1 MSVFRVY
8 VEKKKG
14 FDIEAQRMKNE
25 LKQFLNIK
33 SVKNVRI
40 LNRYDVE
47 HVTKEVYEKAR
58 NTIFSEPQSDVLVE
72 EEIEFKDEFVFAV
85 SFLKGQYDQR
95 ADSCE
100 QCIRILD
107 SKLRPIV
114 QTAKVYLISGDLS
127 VTEKEKIKKSVINP
141 VESEEVSLEKYET
154 LDMTYP
160 VPEDVKVL
168 EGFITLDEV
177 SLEAFRKE
185 QGLAMSLEDLAYFQ
199 NYFKGLHRNPSFTE
213 LKVVDTYWSDHC
225 RHTTFMTELT
235 RIEVEEGE
243 LSAPIKEALD
253 TYYAMREEIHTKKTK
268 KVTLMDMA
276 TIIVKDLKKK
286 GRLKELFETAEIN
299 ACTLK
304 EKIKVSGRSEDY
316 LILFKNETHNHP
328 TEIEPFGGAATCL
341 GGAIRDPLSGRSY
354 VYQAMRVTGASDP
367 NEPLENTM
375 AGKLPQRVI
384 TKGAANG
391 YSSYGNQIGLATGE
405 VKEYYHEGYK
415 AKRLEV
421 GAVVGAVKYEHV
433 KHEEPMPGDV
443 ILLLGGATGRD
454 GCGGATGSSKEHT
467 EASLHTCGSEVQ
479 KGNPVVERKLQR
491 LFRKAEFSKCIKRC
505 NDFGAGGV
513 CVAIGEIAEGL
524 RINLDL
530 VPVKYMGLDAT
541 ELAISESQERMAIA
555 IHKDDLDRVIKL
567 AHEEN
572 LEAVCVAEVTEEKHA
587 TELAI
592 SESQERMAIAIH
604 KDDLDRVIKLAH
616 EENLEAV
623 CVAEVTEEKQLIM
636 TWRGQEVVRIDRSF
650 LDSAGVTQQRE
661 AKVTAPKVSIE
672 TKPLTKENILKT
684 LKDLNVGL
692 QKGLGM
698 QFDSTIGAGTVLMP
712 YGGKNQLT
720 KENGMVAK
728 VPVLEGETTT
738 ATFMTHGFDPYL
750 SEQSPFHG
758 ALYAVVES
766 VAKLVAL
773 GADYKKTYLSFQE
786 YFERLSGS
794 ESWGKPVAALL
805 GALKAQKELGIAAIG
820 GKDSMSGT
828 FENMNVPPT
837 LISFTCNVGDAS
849 ECVSGSLKEV
859 GSKLFLVH
867 IPINHEWMPDF
878 NQMHQ
883 AYGAIYELVKEGKV
897 RSSYAVG
904 KGGIVAT
911 LSQMAIGNEIGV
923 KVNLSTE
930 IAPFMAYYGSL
941 GKVRSSYAVG
951 KGGIV
956 ATLSQMAIGNEIG
969 VKVNL
974 STEIAPFMAYYGS
987 LIIEVSEEVAAT
999 LNHELF
1005 TEMGQ
1010 TVEEK
1015 VLQIN
1020 DVKVAL
1026 EEVVSGMLSPT
1037 QDVFVQKVDAQ
1048 MPAVDATFHGERS
1061 IYVAKQKIAQPEVLI
1076 PVFPGTNCEMDT
1088 RRAFERAGAKVN
1100 EVLFLNRTNED
1111 IEASIERLYK
1121 GIKKA
1126 QIIAF
1131 PGGFSAGDEPDG
1143 SGKFIASTFRNEKLK
1158 EAIHQHLY
1166 QEDGLVL
1173 GICNGFQVL
1182 VKLGL
1187 LPYGEIREM
1196 DENCPTLTFNTIG
1209 KHISVMAKTKITS
1222 VASPWLNGVQIGE
1235 CYEIPLSHGEGRFV
1249 APTEV
1254 LNDLIQKGQVFSQYV
1269 DEAGVVSQD
1278 GNVNVNGSMHNIEG
1292 IVSADGRIIG
1302 KMGHSERIGEFVH
1315 KNIPGLKDQKLF
1327 KSGVDYFK

>member
-572 LEAVCVAEVTEEKHA
+572 LEAVCVAEVTEEK
-587 TELAI
+587 
-592 SESQERMAIAIH
+592 
-604 KDDLDRVIKLAH
+604 
-616 EENLEAV
+616 
-623 CVAEVTEEKQLIM
+623 QLIM

-883 AYGAIYELVKEGKV
+883 AYGAIYELVKE
-897 RSSYAVG
+897 
-904 KGGIVAT
+904 
-911 LSQMAIGNEIGV
+911 
-923 KVNLSTE
+923 
-930 IAPFMAYYGSL
+930 

>member
-8 VEKKKG
+8 VEKKEG
-14 FDIEAQRMKNE
+14 FDVEAQRMKNE

-72 EEIEFKDEFVFAV
+72 EEIELKDEFVFAV

-253 TYYAMREEIHTKKTK
+253 TYYAMREEIHTKKAK
-268 KVTLMDMA
+268 KVTLMDIA

-286 GRLKELFETAEIN
+286 GKLKELFETAEIN

-572 LEAVCVAEVTEEKHA
+572 LEAVCVAEVTEEK
-587 TELAI
+587 
-592 SESQERMAIAIH
+592 
-604 KDDLDRVIKLAH
+604 
-616 EENLEAV
+616 
-623 CVAEVTEEKQLIM
+623 QLIM

-672 TKPLTKENILKT
+672 AKPLTKENILKT

-941 GKVRSSYAVG
+941 
-951 KGGIV
+951 
-956 ATLSQMAIGNEIG
+956 
-969 VKVNL
+969 
-974 STEIAPFMAYYGS
+974 
-987 LIIEVSEEVAAT
+987 IIEVSEEVAAT

-1158 EAIHQHLY
+1158 EAIHKHLY

-1269 DEAGVVSQD
+1269 DEVGLVSQD

>member
-1 MSVFRVY
+1 MSVYRVY
-8 VEKKKG
+8 VEKKEG
-14 FDIEAQRMKNE
+14 FDIEAKRMENE
-25 LKQFLNIK
+25 LKNFLNIK

-47 HVTKEVYEKAR
+47 HITDKAYKKAL
-58 NTIFSEPQSDVLVE
+58 NTIFSEPQSDLLVE
-72 EEIEFKDEFVFAV
+72 ELEVKDEFVFAV
-85 SFLKGQYDQR
+85 SYLKGQYDQR

-100 QCIRILD
+100 QCIRIID
-107 SKLRPIV
+107 SQLQPIV

-127 VTEKEKIKKSVINP
+127 EAEKEKIKKSVINP
-141 VESEEVSLEKYET
+141 VESEEVSLEKRES

-160 VPEDVKVL
+160 VPEEVKVI
-168 EGFITLDEV
+168 EGFITFDEAV
-177 SLEAFRKE
+177 LETYRKE
-185 QGLAMSLEDLAYFQ
+185 QGLAMSLEDLVYFQ
-199 NYFKGLHRNPSFTE
+199 KYFKSINRNPSFTE

-235 RIEVEEGE
+235 EIEIEEGE
-243 LSAPIKEALD
+243 FASPIKEALNE
-253 TYYAMREEIHTKKTK
+253 YYAIREEVYTQKAK

-276 TIIVKDLKKK
+276 TIIAKYLKKN
-286 GRLKELFETAEIN
+286 GQLKELFETEEIN
-299 ACTLK
+299 ACT
-304 EKIKVSGRSEDY
+304 IKDTINVDGRDEEY

-354 VYQAMRVTGASDP
+354 VYQAMRVTGAADP
-367 NEPLENTM
+367 NEPIENTLI
-375 AGKLPQRVI
+375 GKLPQRVI
-384 TKGAANG
+384 TKTAANG

-421 GAVVGAVKYEHV
+421 GAVVGAVKRANV
-433 KHEEPMPGDV
+433 KHEEPKPGDV
-443 ILLLGGATGRD
+443 IILLGGATGRD

-467 EASLHTCGSEVQ
+467 EDSLHTCGSEVQ

-491 LFRKAEFSKCIKRC
+491 LFRNPEFSRCIKRC

-524 RINLDL
+524 KINLDL

-555 IHKDDLDRVIKL
+555 IDKNDLEKVINL

-572 LEAVCVAEVTEEKHA
+572 IEAVCVAEVTE
-587 TELAI
+587 
-592 SESQERMAIAIH
+592 
-604 KDDLDRVIKLAH
+604 
-616 EENLEAV
+616 N
-623 CVAEVTEEKQLIM
+623 KQLVM
-636 TWRGQEVVRIDRSF
+636 TWKGKEVVHIDRSF
-650 LDSAGVTQQRE
+650 LDSAGVTQQRQ
-661 AKVTAPKVSIE
+661 AKVSAPTIVINNDV
-672 TKPLTKENILKT
+672 LTKENILKT

-698 QFDSTIGAGTVLMP
+698 QFDSTIGANTVLMP

-728 VPVLEGETTT
+728 VPVLDGETTA
-738 ATFMTHGFDPYL
+738 ATYMTHGFDPYL
-750 SEQSPFHG
+750 LEGSPFHG
-758 ALYAVVES
+758 ALLAVVES
-766 VAKLVAL
+766 VAKIVAL
-773 GADYKKTYLSFQE
+773 GADYRKTYLSFQE
-786 YFERLSGS
+786 YFERLTNS

-828 FENMNVPPT
+828 FENMSVPPT
-837 LISFTCNVGDAS
+837 LISFTCNLGDAS
-849 ECVSGSLKEV
+849 ECISGSLKEV
-859 GSKLFLVH
+859 GSRLVLVS
-867 IPINHEWMPDF
+867 ITLDNTFIPDF
-878 NQMHQ
+878 KQMHK
-883 AYGAIYELVKEGKV
+883 AYGAIYELVKKGQV
-897 RSSYAVG
+897 RSSYAIG
-904 KGGIVAT
+904 KGGIVAA

-923 KVNLSTE
+923 KVNLPEE
-930 IAPFMAYYGSL
+930 IAPFIASYGSL
-941 GKVRSSYAVG
+941 VLEVSDE
-951 KGGIV
+951 V
-956 ATLSQMAIGNEIG
+956 ATSLDSEIFTVIGETT
-969 VKVNL
+969 K
-974 STEIAPFMAYYGS
+974 A
-987 LIIEVSEEVAAT
+987 
-999 LNHELF
+999 
-1005 TEMGQ
+1005 
-1010 TVEEK
+1010 K
-1015 VLQIN
+1015 KLQID
-1020 DVKVAL
+1020 DVKIKL
-1026 EEVVSGMLSPT
+1026 EDIIQNLLAPT
-1037 QDVFVQKVDAQ
+1037 KEVFVQKVDVN
-1048 MPAVDATFHGERS
+1048 MPSIDATFLGERK
-1061 IYVAKQKIAQPEVLI
+1061 IYVAKQKIARPEVMI

-1088 RRAFERAGAKVN
+1088 RRVFERAGAKVN
-1100 EVLFLNRTNED
+1100 EVLFLNRTSTD
-1111 IEASIERLYK
+1111 IEESIERLYK
-1121 GIKKA
+1121 GIKHA

-1158 EAIHQHLY
+1158 EAIYEHLY
-1166 QEDGLVL
+1166 KEDGLMI

-1196 DENCPTLTFNTIG
+1196 DAQCPTLTFNTIG

-1222 VASPWLNGVQIGE
+1222 VASPWLNEVHLGE

-1249 APTEV
+1249 APNHV
-1254 LNDLIQKGQVFSQYV
+1254 LNELIAKGQVFSQYV
-1269 DEAGVVSQD
+1269 DESGFVSSD

-1302 KMGHSERIGEFVH
+1302 KMGHSERIGQFVH
-1315 KNIPGLKDQKLF
+1315 KNIPGNKDQKLF
-1327 KSGVDYFK
+1327 ESGVNYFK

>member
-1 MSVFRVY
+1 MSVYRVY
-8 VEKKKG
+8 VEKKEG
-14 FDIEAQRMKNE
+14 FDIEAKRMENE
-25 LKQFLNIK
+25 LKNFLNIK

-47 HVTKEVYEKAR
+47 HITDKAYKKAL
-58 NTIFSEPQSDVLVE
+58 NTIFSEPQSDLLVE
-72 EEIEFKDEFVFAV
+72 ELEVKDEFVFAV
-85 SFLKGQYDQR
+85 SYLKGQYDQR

-100 QCIRILD
+100 QCIRIID
-107 SKLRPIV
+107 SQLQPIV

-127 VTEKEKIKKSVINP
+127 EAEKEKIKKSVINP
-141 VESEEVSLEKYET
+141 VESEEVSLEKRES

-160 VPEDVKVL
+160 VPEEVKVI
-168 EGFITLDEV
+168 EGFITFDEAV
-177 SLEAFRKE
+177 LETYRKE
-185 QGLAMSLEDLAYFQ
+185 QGLAMSLEDLVYFQ
-199 NYFKGLHRNPSFTE
+199 KYFKSINRNPSFTE

-235 RIEVEEGE
+235 EIEIEEGE
-243 LSAPIKEALD
+243 FASPIKEALNE
-253 TYYAMREEIHTKKTK
+253 YYAIREEVYTQKAK

-276 TIIVKDLKKK
+276 TIIAKYLKKN
-286 GRLKELFETAEIN
+286 GQLKELFETEEIN
-299 ACTLK
+299 ACT
-304 EKIKVSGRSEDY
+304 IKDTINVDGRDEEY

-354 VYQAMRVTGASDP
+354 VYQAMRVTGAADP
-367 NEPLENTM
+367 NEPIENTLI
-375 AGKLPQRVI
+375 GKLPQRVI
-384 TKGAANG
+384 TKTAANG

-421 GAVVGAVKYEHV
+421 GAVVGAVKRANV
-433 KHEEPMPGDV
+433 KHEEPKPGDV
-443 ILLLGGATGRD
+443 IILLGGATGRD

-467 EASLHTCGSEVQ
+467 EDSLHTCGSEVQ

-491 LFRKAEFSKCIKRC
+491 LFRNPEFSRCIKRC

-524 RINLDL
+524 KINLDL

-555 IHKDDLDRVIKL
+555 IDKNDLEKVINL

-572 LEAVCVAEVTEEKHA
+572 IEAVCVAEVTE
-587 TELAI
+587 
-592 SESQERMAIAIH
+592 
-604 KDDLDRVIKLAH
+604 
-616 EENLEAV
+616 N
-623 CVAEVTEEKQLIM
+623 KQLVM
-636 TWRGQEVVRIDRSF
+636 TWKGKEVVHIDRSF
-650 LDSAGVTQQRE
+650 LDSAGVTQQRQ
-661 AKVTAPKVSIE
+661 AKVSAPTIVINNDV
-672 TKPLTKENILKT
+672 LTKENILKT

-698 QFDSTIGAGTVLMP
+698 QFDSTIGANTVLMP

-728 VPVLEGETTT
+728 VPVLDGETTA
-738 ATFMTHGFDPYL
+738 ATYMTHGFDPYL
-750 SEQSPFHG
+750 SEGSPFHG
-758 ALYAVVES
+758 ALLAVVES
-766 VAKLVAL
+766 VAKIVAL
-773 GADYKKTYLSFQE
+773 GADYRKTYLSFQE
-786 YFERLSGS
+786 YFERLTNS

-828 FENMNVPPT
+828 FENMSVPPT
-837 LISFTCNVGDAS
+837 LISFTCNLGDAS
-849 ECVSGSLKEV
+849 ECISGSLKEV
-859 GSKLFLVH
+859 GSRLVLVS
-867 IPINHEWMPDF
+867 ITLDNTFIPDF
-878 NQMHQ
+878 KQMHK
-883 AYGAIYELVKEGKV
+883 AYGAIYELVKKGQV
-897 RSSYAVG
+897 RSSYAIG
-904 KGGIVAT
+904 KGGIVAA

-923 KVNLSTE
+923 KVNLPEE
-930 IAPFMAYYGSL
+930 IAPFIASYGSL
-941 GKVRSSYAVG
+941 V
-951 KGGIV
+951 
-956 ATLSQMAIGNEIG
+956 L
-969 VKVNL
+969 
-974 STEIAPFMAYYGS
+974 
-987 LIIEVSEEVAAT
+987 EVSDEVAAS
-999 LNHELF
+999 LDSEIF
-1005 TEMGQ
+1005 TVIGE
-1010 TVEEK
+1010 TTK
-1015 VLQIN
+1015 VKKLQID
-1020 DVKVAL
+1020 DVKIKL
-1026 EEVVSGMLSPT
+1026 EDIIQNLLAPT
-1037 QDVFVQKVDAQ
+1037 KEVFVQKVDVN
-1048 MPAVDATFHGERS
+1048 MPSIDATFLGERK
-1061 IYVAKQKIAQPEVLI
+1061 IYVAKQKIARPEVMI

-1088 RRAFERAGAKVN
+1088 RRVFERAGAKVN
-1100 EVLFLNRTNED
+1100 EVLFLNRTSTD
-1111 IEASIERLYK
+1111 IEESIERLYK
-1121 GIKKA
+1121 GIKHA

-1158 EAIHQHLY
+1158 EAIYEHLY
-1166 QEDGLVL
+1166 KEDGLMI

-1196 DENCPTLTFNTIG
+1196 DAQCPTLTFNTIG

-1222 VASPWLNGVQIGE
+1222 VASPWLNEVHLGE

-1249 APTEV
+1249 APNHV
-1254 LNDLIQKGQVFSQYV
+1254 LNELIAKGQVFSQYV
-1269 DEAGVVSQD
+1269 DESGFVSSD

-1302 KMGHSERIGEFVH
+1302 KMGHSERIGQFVH
-1315 KNIPGLKDQKLF
+1315 KNIPGNKDQKLF
-1327 KSGVDYFK
+1327 ESGVNYFK

>member
-8 VEKKKG
+8 VEKKEG
-14 FDIEAQRMKNE
+14 FDVEAKRMENE
-25 LKQFLNIK
+25 LKDFLHIK
-33 SVKNVRI
+33 SVKSVRI
-40 LNRYDVE
+40 LNRYDIE
-47 HVTKEVYEKAR
+47 HITQEAYQKAL
-58 NTIFSEPQSDVLVE
+58 NTIFSEPQSDVLLE
-72 EEIEFKDEFVFAV
+72 DEIKVDDEFVFAV

-100 QCIRILD
+100 QCIRIID
-107 SKLRPIV
+107 SELKPIV
-114 QTAKVYLISGDLS
+114 QTAKVYLISGELS
-127 VTEKEKIKKSVINP
+127 EGEKEKIKKSVINP
-141 VESEEVSLEKYET
+141 VEAEEVSLEKQSS
-154 LDMTYP
+154 LDITYP

-168 EGFITLDEV
+168 NGFITLNEE

-199 NYFKGLHRNPSFTE
+199 TYFKGINRNPSFTE

-235 RIEVEEGE
+235 KIEVEDGE
-243 LSAPIKEALD
+243 FAAPIKAALD
-253 TYYAMREEIHTKKTK
+253 EYYAMREEIYIKEAK

-276 TIIVKDLKKK
+276 TIIVKYLKKN
-286 GRLKELFETAEIN
+286 GQLKELFETAEIN
-299 ACTLK
+299 ACTIK
-304 EKIKVSGRSEDY
+304 ENIKIDGKEEEY

-354 VYQAMRVTGASDP
+354 VYQAMRVTGAADP
-367 NEPLENTM
+367 NEALENTI

-384 TKGAANG
+384 TKTAANG

-421 GAVVGAVKYEHV
+421 GAVVGAVKRENV
-433 KHEEPMPGDV
+433 KHEEPVPGDV
-443 ILLLGGATGRD
+443 IILLGGATGRD

-467 EASLHTCGSEVQ
+467 EESLHTCGSEVQ

-491 LFRKAEFSKCIKRC
+491 LFRNAEFSKCIKRC

-555 IHKDDLDRVIKL
+555 IDKKDLDKVITFAK
-567 AHEEN
+567 EEN
-572 LEAVCVAEVTEEKHA
+572 LEAVCVAEVTEEK
-587 TELAI
+587 
-592 SESQERMAIAIH
+592 
-604 KDDLDRVIKLAH
+604 KL
-616 EENLEAV
+616 V
-623 CVAEVTEEKQLIM
+623 M
-636 TWRGQEVVRIDRSF
+636 TWRGKEVVQIDRSF
-650 LDSAGVTQQRE
+650 LDSAGVTQERE
-661 AKVTAPKVSIE
+661 AKVVAPTITVKEETLTEASI
-672 TKPLTKENILKT
+672 LNT
-684 LKDLNVGL
+684 LRDLNVGI

-698 QFDSTIGAGTVLMP
+698 QFDSTIGANTVLIP

-728 VPVLEGETTT
+728 VPVLGGETTA
-738 ATFMTHGFDPYL
+738 ATYMTHGFDPYL

-766 VAKLVAL
+766 VAKMAAL
-773 GADYKKTYLSFQE
+773 GANYRKTYLSFQE
-786 YFERLSGS
+786 YFERLTGS

-805 GALKAQKELGIAAIG
+805 GALKAQKELGVAAIG

-828 FENMNVPPT
+828 FENLSVPPT

-859 GSKLFLVH
+859 GSKLFMVN
-867 IPINHEWMPDF
+867 ITADNDFIPDF
-878 NQMHQ
+878 DKMHK
-883 AYGAIYELVKEGKV
+883 AYGAVYDLAKAGKV

-904 KGGIVAT
+904 KGGIVAA

-923 KVNLSTE
+923 KITLPKEV
-930 IAPFMAYYGSL
+930 APFVANYGSL
-941 GKVRSSYAVG
+941 V
-951 KGGIV
+951 
-956 ATLSQMAIGNEIG
+956 L
-969 VKVNL
+969 
-974 STEIAPFMAYYGS
+974 
-987 LIIEVSEEVAAT
+987 EVSEEVAAT
-999 LNHELF
+999 LDNNLF
-1005 TEMGQ
+1005 TAIGE
-1010 TVEEK
+1010 TIETKE
-1015 VLQIN
+1015 LQIN
-1020 DVKVAL
+1020 EVVVKL
-1026 EEVVSGMLSPT
+1026 EEVIESLLAPT
-1037 QDVFVQKVDAQ
+1037 KDVFVQKVDAT
-1048 MPAVDATFHGERS
+1048 MPATDATFTGETK

-1100 EVLFLNRTNED
+1100 EVLFLNRTNSD
-1111 IEASIERLYK
+1111 IEASIERLYE

-1158 EAIHQHLY
+1158 EAIHEHLY
-1166 QEDGLVL
+1166 KEDGLML

-1196 DENCPTLTFNTIG
+1196 DGNCPTLTFNTIG

-1222 VASPWLNGVQIGE
+1222 VASPWLNGVNVGE
-1235 CYEIPLSHGEGRFV
+1235 HYEIPLSHGEGRFV

-1254 LNDLIQKGQVFSQYV
+1254 LNQLIANGQVFSQYV
-1269 DEAGVVSQD
+1269 DETGFVSQD

-1302 KMGHSERIGEFVH
+1302 KMGHSERIGAFVH
-1315 KNIPGLKDQKLF
+1315 KNIPGHKDQKLF
-1327 KSGVDYFK
+1327 ESGVNYFR

>member
-1 MSVFRVY
+1 MSVYRVY
-8 VEKKKG
+8 VEKKEG
-14 FDIEAQRMKNE
+14 FDIEAKRMENE
-25 LKQFLNIK
+25 LKNFLNIK

-47 HVTKEVYEKAR
+47 HITDKAYKKAL
-58 NTIFSEPQSDVLVE
+58 NTIFSEPQSDLLVE
-72 EEIEFKDEFVFAV
+72 ELEVKDEFVFAV
-85 SFLKGQYDQR
+85 SYLKGQYDQR

-100 QCIRILD
+100 QCIRIID
-107 SKLRPIV
+107 SQLQPIV

-127 VTEKEKIKKSVINP
+127 EAEKEKIKKSVINP
-141 VESEEVSLEKYET
+141 VESEEVSLEKRES

-160 VPEDVKVL
+160 VPEEVKVI
-168 EGFITLDEV
+168 EGFITFDEAV
-177 SLEAFRKE
+177 LETYRKE
-185 QGLAMSLEDLAYFQ
+185 QGLAMSLEDLVYFQ
-199 NYFKGLHRNPSFTE
+199 KYFKSINRNPSFTE

-235 RIEVEEGE
+235 EIEIEEGE
-243 LSAPIKEALD
+243 FASPIKEALNE
-253 TYYAMREEIHTKKTK
+253 YYAIREEVYTQKAK

-276 TIIVKDLKKK
+276 TIIAKYLKKN
-286 GRLKELFETAEIN
+286 GQLKELFETEEIN
-299 ACTLK
+299 ACT
-304 EKIKVSGRSEDY
+304 IKDTINVDGRDEEY

-354 VYQAMRVTGASDP
+354 VYQAMRVTGAADP
-367 NEPLENTM
+367 NEPIENTLI
-375 AGKLPQRVI
+375 GKLPQRVI
-384 TKGAANG
+384 TKTAANG

-421 GAVVGAVKYEHV
+421 GAVVGAVKRANV
-433 KHEEPMPGDV
+433 KHEEPKPGDV
-443 ILLLGGATGRD
+443 IILLGGATGRD

-467 EASLHTCGSEVQ
+467 EDSLHTCGSEVQ

-491 LFRKAEFSKCIKRC
+491 LFRNPEFSRCIKRC

-524 RINLDL
+524 KINLDL

-555 IHKDDLDRVIKL
+555 IDKNDLEKVINL

-572 LEAVCVAEVTEEKHA
+572 IEAVCVAEVTE
-587 TELAI
+587 
-592 SESQERMAIAIH
+592 
-604 KDDLDRVIKLAH
+604 
-616 EENLEAV
+616 N
-623 CVAEVTEEKQLIM
+623 KQLVM
-636 TWRGQEVVRIDRSF
+636 TWKGKEVVHIDRSF
-650 LDSAGVTQQRE
+650 LDSAGVTQQRQ
-661 AKVTAPKVSIE
+661 AKVSAPTIVINNDV
-672 TKPLTKENILKT
+672 LTKENILKT

-698 QFDSTIGAGTVLMP
+698 QFDSTIGANTVLMP

-728 VPVLEGETTT
+728 VPVLDGETTA
-738 ATFMTHGFDPYL
+738 ATYMTHGFDPYL
-750 SEQSPFHG
+750 SEGSPFHG
-758 ALYAVVES
+758 ALLAVVES
-766 VAKLVAL
+766 VAKIVAL
-773 GADYKKTYLSFQE
+773 GADYRKTYLSFQE
-786 YFERLSGS
+786 YFERLTNS

-828 FENMNVPPT
+828 FENMSVPPT
-837 LISFTCNVGDAS
+837 LISFTCNLGDAS
-849 ECVSGSLKEV
+849 ECISGSLKEV
-859 GSKLFLVH
+859 GSRLVLVS
-867 IPINHEWMPDF
+867 ITLDNTFVPDF
-878 NQMHQ
+878 KQMHK
-883 AYGAIYELVKEGKV
+883 AYGAIYELVKKGQV
-897 RSSYAVG
+897 RSSYAIG
-904 KGGIVAT
+904 KGGIVAA

-923 KVNLSTE
+923 KVNLPEE
-930 IAPFMAYYGSL
+930 IAPFIASYGSL
-941 GKVRSSYAVG
+941 VLEVSDE
-951 KGGIV
+951 V
-956 ATLSQMAIGNEIG
+956 ATSLDSEIFTVIGETT
-969 VKVNL
+969 K
-974 STEIAPFMAYYGS
+974 A
-987 LIIEVSEEVAAT
+987 
-999 LNHELF
+999 
-1005 TEMGQ
+1005 
-1010 TVEEK
+1010 K
-1015 VLQIN
+1015 KLQID
-1020 DVKVAL
+1020 DVKIKL
-1026 EEVVSGMLSPT
+1026 EDIIQNLLAPT
-1037 QDVFVQKVDAQ
+1037 KEVFVQKVDVN
-1048 MPAVDATFHGERS
+1048 MPSIDATFLGERK
-1061 IYVAKQKIAQPEVLI
+1061 IYVAKQKIARPEVMI

-1088 RRAFERAGAKVN
+1088 RRVFERAGAKVN
-1100 EVLFLNRTNED
+1100 EVLFLNRTSTD
-1111 IEASIERLYK
+1111 IEESIERLYK
-1121 GIKKA
+1121 GIKHA

-1158 EAIHQHLY
+1158 EAIYEHLY
-1166 QEDGLVL
+1166 KEDGLMI

-1196 DENCPTLTFNTIG
+1196 DAQCPTLTFNTIG

-1222 VASPWLNGVQIGE
+1222 VASPWLNEVHLGE

-1249 APTEV
+1249 APNHV
-1254 LNDLIQKGQVFSQYV
+1254 LNELIAKGQVFSQYV
-1269 DEAGVVSQD
+1269 DESGFVSSD

-1302 KMGHSERIGEFVH
+1302 KMGHSERIGQFVH
-1315 KNIPGLKDQKLF
+1315 KNIPGNKDQKLF
-1327 KSGVDYFK
+1327 ESGVNYFK

>member
-1 MSVFRVY
+1 MSIFRVY
-8 VEKKKG
+8 VEKKEG
-14 FDIEAQRMKNE
+14 FDVEAQRMKSE
-25 LKQFLNIK
+25 LEHFLNIK

-47 HVTKEVYEKAR
+47 HVTKEVYEKAL
-58 NTIFSEPQSDVLVE
+58 NTIFSEPQSDVLIE
-72 EEIEFKDEFVFAV
+72 DEIVFKDEFVFAV

-127 VTEKEKIKKSVINP
+127 VIEKEKIKKSVINP
-141 VESEEVSLEKYET
+141 VESEEVSLEKYKT
-154 LDMTYP
+154 LDRSYP

-199 NYFKGLHRNPSFTE
+199 NYFKEANRNPSFTE

-235 RIEVEEGE
+235 KIEVEEGE

-253 TYYAMREEIHTKKTK
+253 TYYAMRDEIHTKKAK

-286 GRLKELFETAEIN
+286 GKLKELFETAEIN

-304 EKIKVSGRSEDY
+304 EKIKVNGKSEDY

-354 VYQAMRVTGASDP
+354 VYQAMRVTGAADP

-555 IHKDDLDRVIKL
+555 IGKDDLDK
-567 AHEEN
+567 
-572 LEAVCVAEVTEEKHA
+572 
-587 TELAI
+587 
-592 SESQERMAIAIH
+592 
-604 KDDLDRVIKLAH
+604 VIKLAH

-650 LDSAGVTQQRE
+650 LDSAGVTQKRE
-661 AKVTAPKVSIE
+661 AKVTTPKVSLE
-672 TKPLTKENILKT
+672 TKPLTKENILNT

-786 YFERLSGS
+786 YFERLTGS

-805 GALKAQKELGIAAIG
+805 GALKAQKELGVAAIG

-828 FENMNVPPT
+828 FESMNVPPT

-859 GSKLFLVH
+859 GSKLVLAH
-867 IPINHEWMPDF
+867 IPINHEWIPDF
-878 NQMHQ
+878 NQMHKT
-883 AYGAIYELVKEGKV
+883 YTAIYELVKEGKV

-923 KVNLSTE
+923 KVNLSTQ
-930 IAPFMAYYGSL
+930 IAPFMAFYGSL
-941 GKVRSSYAVG
+941 V
-951 KGGIV
+951 
-956 ATLSQMAIGNEIG
+956 L
-969 VKVNL
+969 
-974 STEIAPFMAYYGS
+974 
-987 LIIEVSEEVAAT
+987 EVSEEVAAT
-999 LNHELF
+999 LNREIF
-1005 TEMGQ
+1005 TEIGE

-1015 VLQIN
+1015 VLQISEI
-1020 DVKVAL
+1020 KVAL

-1037 QDVFVQKVDAQ
+1037 KDVFVQKVDAQ
-1048 MPAVDATFHGERS
+1048 MPAVDATFQGERS

-1076 PVFPGTNCEMDT
+1076 PVFPGTNCELDT
-1088 RRAFERAGAKVN
+1088 RRAFEKAGAKVN
-1100 EVLFLNRTNED
+1100 EVLFLNRTNTD
-1111 IEASIERLYK
+1111 IEESIERLYK

-1158 EAIHQHLY
+1158 EAIHKHLY
-1166 QEDGLVL
+1166 QEDGLML

-1187 LPYGEIREM
+1187 LPFGEIREM